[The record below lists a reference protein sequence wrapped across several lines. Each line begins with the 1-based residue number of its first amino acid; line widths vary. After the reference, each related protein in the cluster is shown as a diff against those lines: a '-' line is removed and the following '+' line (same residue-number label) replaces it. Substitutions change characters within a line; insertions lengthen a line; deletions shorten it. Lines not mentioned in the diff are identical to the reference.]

1 MVLSKSAPP
10 LFSRWRD
17 PPKLQPRLRVGYR
30 KSKVPIWRTDGAER
44 LAGRRGGL
52 GHSYRALGRAV
63 IALEQRITARAS
75 AYDAQEDDLFESD
88 RARLAA
94 ELDAARAR
102 ERALEEVAAEASA
115 ALGRAAAEVRA
126 ALSAEEH

>member
-1 MVLSKSAPP
+1 MAQDLP
-10 LFSRWRD
+10 LEGPLELAIR
-17 PPKLQPRLRVGYR
+17 RLDQALATLEARV
-30 KSKVPIWRTDGAER
+30 AR
-44 LAGRRGGL
+44 LA
-52 GHSYRALGRAV
+52 A
-63 IALEQRITARAS
+63 QR
-75 AYDAQEDDLFESD
+75 DEDGSGDLFEQAAVNED

-126 ALSAEEH
+126 ALAAGEG

>member
-1 MVLSKSAPP
+1 MAQDLP
-10 LFSRWRD
+10 LEGPLDLAIR
-17 PPKLQPRLRVGYR
+17 RLDQALATLEARLAAR
-30 KSKVPIWRTDGAER
+30 AAER
-44 LAGRRGGL
+44 
-52 GHSYRALGRAV
+52 SD
-63 IALEQRITARAS
+63 
-75 AYDAQEDDLFESD
+75 DANGDLFEQAAFEED

-126 ALSAEEH
+126 ALAAGET

>member
-1 MVLSKSAPP
+1 MAQ
-10 LFSRWRD
+10 D
-17 PPKLQPRLRVGYR
+17 QPQEGSIDLAIRRLDEALATLEA
-30 KSKVPIWRTDGAER
+30 KVAER
-44 LAGRRGGL
+44 
-52 GHSYRALGRAV
+52 S
-63 IALEQRITARAS
+63 QAREAAS
-75 AYDAQEDDLFESD
+75 GDLFEHDAAFAED

-126 ALSAEEH
+126 ALQAGEH

>member
-1 MVLSKSAPP
+1 MDDDLP
-10 LFSRWRD
+10 LEGPLDLAIR
-17 PPKLQPRLRVGYR
+17 RL
-30 KSKVPIWRTDGAER
+30 ER
-44 LAGRRGGL
+44 A
-52 GHSYRALGRAV
+52 
-63 IALEQRITARAS
+63 IAHLEARA
-75 AYDAQEDDLFESD
+75 AQRAHRISEENGDLFEQAASANAAFEED

-126 ALSAEEH
+126 ALAAGEA

>member
-1 MVLSKSAPP
+1 MAQNGLQEEDDVLGAAI
-10 LFSRWRD
+10 D
-17 PPKLQPRLRVGYR
+17 RL
-30 KSKVPIWRTDGAER
+30 D
-44 LAGRRGGL
+44 
-52 GHSYRALGRAV
+52 RAV
-63 IALEQRITARAS
+63 AALEHRIAARAS

-88 RARLAA
+88 RTRLAA

>member
-1 MVLSKSAPP
+1 MAQNGLLDDEEGLATAI
-10 LFSRWRD
+10 D
-17 PPKLQPRLRVGYR
+17 RL
-30 KSKVPIWRTDGAER
+30 D
-44 LAGRRGGL
+44 
-52 GHSYRALGRAV
+52 RAV
-63 IALEQRITARAS
+63 IALEQRIAARAS